1 MAEEINSQALR
12 RDAIVRILRSSAV
25 GRQAELVD
33 RLRAD
38 GHEATQSS
46 VSRDLREL
54 GVVKAGDRY
63 LMPEPEDAL
72 AAGQFETVRAF
83 VKTCRAAGANLAV
96 VRTTPGSAQSVALA
110 IDKARWPEVVG
121 TIAGDDTIFIATDG
135 VRAQRLLLDRLLA
148 TLAR

>member
-1 MAEEINSQALR
+1 
-12 RDAIVRILRSSAV
+12 
-25 GRQAELVD
+25 
-33 RLRAD
+33 
-38 GHEATQSS
+38 
-46 VSRDLREL
+46 
-54 GVVKAGDRY
+54 VKAGDRY
-63 LMPEPEDAL
+63 LMPEPEDAP
-72 AAGQFETVRAF
+72 AGQFETVRAF

>member
-1 MAEEINSQALR
+1 
-12 RDAIVRILRSSAV
+12 
-25 GRQAELVD
+25 
-33 RLRAD
+33 
-38 GHEATQSS
+38 

-54 GVVKAGDRY
+54 GVVKAQDRY
-63 LMPEPEDAL
+63 IVPEAEDGL
-72 AAGQFETVRAF
+72 RPGQFESVRAF
-83 VKTCRAAGANLAV
+83 VRSCRPAGGNLTV

-135 VRAQRLLLDRLLA
+135 ARAQRLLLDRLLA